1 MPSVVNRLLRNVFWP
16 KESMAMLLSMGTLIP
31 IEPAGNGIPGGV
43 GGRGFKVRLYA
54 VPRFRTTIFSNGS
67 RPRQIFYHGVHGAH
81 GVIKN
86 PLRGKF
92 RSIAEPGFRAFRGS
106 QIFGFRNRALPDA
119 VPVR

>member
-1 MPSVVNRLLRNVFWP
+1 MAEGVNGDAVVHGDVDPDRARG
-16 KESMAMLLSMGTLIP
+16 ERD
-31 IEPAGNGIPGGV
+31 PGRV

-81 GVIKN
+81 GVIKK

-92 RSIAEPGFRAFRGS
+92 RSIAEPGFRAFRVFRGS

>member
-1 MPSVVNRLLRNVFWP
+1 MAERVNGDAVVHGDVDPDRARG
-16 KESMAMLLSMGTLIP
+16 ERD
-31 IEPAGNGIPGGV
+31 PGRV

-67 RPRQIFYHGVHGAH
+67 RPRQILYHGAH

-92 RSIAEPGFRAFRGS
+92 RSIAEPRFRVFRGS